1 MLALALRECK
11 PACWLDRPRSTP
23 GYPAPT
29 PSHSSLPPVRC
40 SPPALRSR
48 PRAESDDVFGNRRT
62 MVRAPPELPD
72 DERRVL
78 GGRLRGQERRVAAGD
93 DEDGGVDRRAGP
105 EARGGKPAATVEPPP
120 RAPGRAEQVGC

>member
-78 GGRLRGQERRVAAGD
+78 GGRLRGQERRVAAGG
-93 DEDGGVDRRAGP
+93 DEDGGDDRRGGAG
-105 EARGGKPAATVEPPP
+105 ARGREPGAPVGAA
-120 RAPGRAEQVGC
+120 RPGPG